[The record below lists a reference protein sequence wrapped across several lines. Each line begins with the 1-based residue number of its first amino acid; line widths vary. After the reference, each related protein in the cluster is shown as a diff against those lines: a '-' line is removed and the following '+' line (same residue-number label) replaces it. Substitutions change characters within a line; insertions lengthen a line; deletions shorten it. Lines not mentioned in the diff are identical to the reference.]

1 MRGEETTIALVADE
15 ALVAFLQLSL
25 QRGQDRGAGRGV
37 LLHLLAIAADDVAPP
52 GQGHGLGLVF
62 DVLVPL
68 CQNERNEG
76 SGIVEDEVAHELVRA
91 LTNAQDI
98 EETARLEFGNRFGA
112 DHAAIG
118 DDANPADAKAL
129 AQPIDHRDQ
138 AARIGGV
145 PRPHLRAHRSAV
157 AIEQHRQDHLV
168 EIGAMILGEAAPSQR
183 LAAGAF
189 EIEAGGVHE
198 HQIERAEEIAPPRE
212 QILLDDV
219 LQATRREGCRPVLLV
234 FGQLLAEPGHRPV
247 KMMQIEALDAPDPV
261 IQPPPIRR
269 PVGAA
274 RKQAMQNGEEH
285 RALQREI
292 MMARAGQSLNHSPAA
307 RLLPQSFER
316 QRRPD
321 ASRRTRCRLAGS
333 DGVDDNGFG
342 GEAGARAQQA
352 LQLPALAQILDPSE
366 RRDDLLAHRGAFA
379 TAFDDLE
386 IGAPARGFLTEIH
399 DGGPRERLT

>member
-1 MRGEETTIALVADE
+1 
-15 ALVAFLQLSL
+15 
-25 QRGQDRGAGRGV
+25 
-37 LLHLLAIAADDVAPP
+37 
-52 GQGHGLGLVF
+52 
-62 DVLVPL
+62 
-68 CQNERNEG
+68 
-76 SGIVEDEVAHELVRA
+76 
-91 LTNAQDI
+91 
-98 EETARLEFGNRFGA
+98 
-112 DHAAIG
+112 
-118 DDANPADAKAL
+118 
-129 AQPIDHRDQ
+129 
-138 AARIGGV
+138 
-145 PRPHLRAHRSAV
+145 
-157 AIEQHRQDHLV
+157 
-168 EIGAMILGEAAPSQR
+168 
-183 LAAGAF
+183 
-189 EIEAGGVHE
+189 
-198 HQIERAEEIAPPRE
+198 
-212 QILLDDV
+212 
-219 LQATRREGCRPVLLV
+219 
-234 FGQLLAEPGHRPV
+234 
-247 KMMQIEALDAPDPV
+247 MMQIEALDAPDPV

-274 RKQAMQNGEEH
+274 RKQPMQNGEEH

-352 LQLPALAQILDPSE
+352 LQLPTLAQILDPSE

>member
-1 MRGEETTIALVADE
+1 MSFFRFVRTRG
-15 ALVAFLQLSL
+15 
-25 QRGQDRGAGRGV
+25 
-37 LLHLLAIAADDVAPP
+37 
-52 GQGHGLGLVF
+52 
-62 DVLVPL
+62 
-68 CQNERNEG
+68 NEG

-98 EETARLEFGNRFGA
+98 EETARLQFGDRLGA

-118 DDANPADAKAL
+118 DDANPANRKAL

-138 AARIGGV
+138 AAGIGGV
-145 PRPHLRAHRSAV
+145 SGPHLGADRSAV
-157 AIEQHRQDHLV
+157 AVEQHRQDHLV
-168 EIGAMILGEAAPSQR
+168 EIGPMILGKAAASKR
-183 LAAGAF
+183 LAARAL
-189 EIEAGGVHE
+189 EVEAGGVHE
-198 HQIERAEEIAPPRE
+198 HEIERAEELAPPRE
-212 QILLDDV
+212 QVLLDNV
-219 LQATRREGCRPVLLV
+219 FQATRREARSPVLLILRQ
-234 FGQLLAEPGHRPV
+234 FPAEPGHRAI
-247 KMMQIEALDAPDPV
+247 KMMQIEALDALDPV
-261 IQPPPIRR
+261 IQPPAIRR

-292 MMARAGQSLNHSPAA
+292 MMARAGQVLDDFPAA

-316 QRRPD
+316 QRRSD
-321 ASRRTRCRLAGS
+321 ASRRTRRRLAGS

-352 LQLPALAQILDPSE
+352 LQLPALAQILDASE

-386 IGAPARGFLTEIH
+386 IGAAAGGFLAEIHGAGPWERLNTGCAHDPVERHKSQMQSATTWHYIFAKSPARSNNINDLRRT
-399 DGGPRERLT
+399 